1 MSTFEDIINKWVEET
16 QARIDNVLQTIII
29 RIGTQL
35 ITLSPNDTGHF
46 KGNWQLS
53 FDGNTHEIDR
63 KDTTGSVTLQ
73 SLSLKANS
81 FTAGQVAYIQN
92 HVEYGYDLEYGSSRQ
107 APNGV
112 VRITTSEAMF
122 RSIVADA
129 IALHAE

>member
-35 ITLSPNDTGHF
+35 ITLSPIDTGHF

-53 FDGNTHEIDR
+53 FDGNTYEIDR

-107 APNGV
+107 APSGV